1 MAVACH
7 PVPETVGGRRV
18 VVIGVDADAVGRDV
32 ARRRERGE
40 RAAGFV
46 GADEALARA
55 MGEEMLGG
63 VEEVVRAEERRS

>member
-7 PVPETVGGRRV
+7 PVPGTVGGRRV
-18 VVIGVDADAVGRDV
+18 VVMGADAAAVGAEV

-46 GADEALARA
+46 GADEARARA
-55 MGEEMLGG
+55 MGDEMLGG
-63 VEEVVRAEERRS
+63 VEEVVRAGEPGS

>member
-1 MAVACH
+1 M
-7 PVPETVGGRRV
+7 G
-18 VVIGVDADAVGRDV
+18 ADASAVGADV
-32 ARRRERGE
+32 ARRRGRGE

-63 VEEVVRAEERRS
+63 VDEVVRAEGRGS

>member
-1 MAVACH
+1 M
-7 PVPETVGGRRV
+7 GRRV
-18 VVIGVDADAVGRDV
+18 VVMGADAAAVGADV

-46 GADEALARA
+46 GVDEALARA

-63 VEEVVRAEERRS
+63 VEEVVGAGPGEI

>member
-1 MAVACH
+1 M
-7 PVPETVGGRRV
+7 G
-18 VVIGVDADAVGRDV
+18 ADAAAVGADV

-46 GADEALARA
+46 GVDETLARA

-63 VEEVVRAEERRS
+63 VDQVVGPGSGM

>member
-1 MAVACH
+1 M
-7 PVPETVGGRRV
+7 G
-18 VVIGVDADAVGRDV
+18 ADAAAVGADV

-63 VEEVVRAEERRS
+63 VEVVVRAEKRVS